1 MRKGFTLAE
10 LLGVIVVLAAVLLII
25 MPTID
30 KTIKQGQNGL
40 YDKQINSI
48 KLAMELWVADN
59 VKLED
64 GEYIVLTLSQLKDA
78 GLVEFDAKNPKT
90 EELFPNDMLLTIRNN
105 DGILEYEVS
114 TKGDNVENYE
124 LLPRISIN
132 GNILTYVEVNS
143 EYVDRG
149 ASVTDQSGNVIS
161 SYVAQT
167 IEPELNVSMRGVYLE
182 KYTTNYNGYSNTV
195 YRTIIVRDTIGPEI
209 IFSNNLELTYEE
221 AKDYNFESDIIIKDN
236 SGEKVELTVED
247 NIMDLPGRYTVK
259 YIAVDTSGNET
270 VKVRQVTIKE

>member
-1 MRKGFTLAE
+1 MKKGFTLAE

-30 KTIKQGQNGL
+30 KTIKQGQDDL

-78 GLVEFDAKNPKT
+78 GLVEFDVKNPKT

-247 NIMDLPGRYTVK
+247 NIMDLPGRYIVK
-259 YIAVDTSGNET
+259 YIAVDTSGNEI

>member
-1 MRKGFTLAE
+1 MKKGFTLAE

-30 KTIKQGQNGL
+30 KTIKQGQDDL

-78 GLVEFDAKNPKT
+78 GLVEFDVKNPKT

-124 LLPRISIN
+124 LLPKISIN

>member
-1 MRKGFTLAE
+1 MKKGFTLAE

-30 KTIKQGQNGL
+30 KTIKQGQDGL

-78 GLVEFDAKNPKT
+78 GLVEFDVKNPKT

>member
-1 MRKGFTLAE
+1 MKKGFTLAE

-30 KTIKQGQNGL
+30 KTIKQGQDDL

-78 GLVEFDAKNPKT
+78 GLVEFDVKNPKT

>member
-1 MRKGFTLAE
+1 MKKGFTLAE

-30 KTIKQGQNGL
+30 KTIKQGQDDL

-78 GLVEFDAKNPKT
+78 GLVEFDVKNPKT

-270 VKVRQVTIKE
+270 VK

>member
-1 MRKGFTLAE
+1 MKKGFTLAE

-48 KLAMELWVADN
+48 KLAMELLVADN

-78 GLVEFDAKNPKT
+78 GLVEFDVKNPKT